1 MPMSSD
7 RPDEVSVLY
16 RELDSARDAL
26 EKVLSAAKLREG
38 PYALERIKEI
48 ARNELQRQSNE

>member
-1 MPMSSD
+1 MSSD

-26 EKVLSAAKLREG
+26 EKVLSAAKLREETD
-38 PYALERIKEI
+38 ALERIKEI
-48 ARNELQRQSNE
+48 ARNELRRQSNE